1 MLPEEQLRRL
11 QMARMNPAIE
21 NRGNAIQGN
30 RYDPNTNLG
39 ILIRQR
45 EAREAHERSERR
57 YGGFIH

>member
-1 MLPEEQLRRL
+1 
-11 QMARMNPAIE
+11 MARMNPAIE

-45 EAREAHERSERR
+45 EAREAYERSERR